1 MDRAIGTKWNIEED
15 KLEFN
20 VKLKEKPLTRKGML
34 SIISSIKSISAEGKE
49 NTPEFVLRLFG
60 LG

>member
-1 MDRAIGTKWNIEED
+1 MDRAIGTQWNIEED

-20 VKLKEKPLTRKGML
+20 VKLKEKPLIRKGTL
-34 SIISSIKSISAEGKE
+34 SIVTSIKSISAEGKE
-49 NTPEFVLRLFG
+49 NNPEFVLRLFG

>member
-1 MDRAIGTKWNIEED
+1 MDRAIGTQWNIEED

-20 VKLKEKPLTRKGML
+20 VKLKEKPLIRKGTL
-34 SIISSIKSISAEGKE
+34 SIITSIKSISAEGKE
-49 NTPEFVLRLFG
+49 NNPGFVLRLFG